1 MTNVLDLSFQ
11 QMNDLKLNS
20 VETFLENERIS
31 NKKESW
37 SKLNKNEK
45 KNKIK
50 EFASK
55 YISEN
60 NLSVQDHKN
69 LIIYL
74 NNLLDKRMLLKIKD
88 ICYDKD
94 KEMITQ
100 IPALMYNHISKKFTL
115 KRHDNRNSTTK
126 SLNLGKTRKKLKEKI
141 DDLEKE

>member
-50 EFASK
+50 EFANK
-55 YISEN
+55 YISEH
-60 NLSVQDHKN
+60 NLSLQDHKN

-94 KEMITQ
+94 KEIITQ
-100 IPALMYNHISKKFTL
+100 IPALIYNQTSKKFTL

>member
-1 MTNVLDLSFQ
+1 MNEVLDISFQ
-11 QMNDLKLNS
+11 QINDLKLNS
-20 VETFLENERIS
+20 VETFLENEKNS

-50 EFASK
+50 EFANK
-55 YISEN
+55 YISEH

-94 KEMITQ
+94 KEIITQ
-100 IPALMYNHISKKFTL
+100 IPALIYNQISKKFTL

-126 SLNLGKTRKKLKEKI
+126 SLNLGKTRKKIKEKI